1 MADEHDVALRN
12 SLDAIDRGRRWAML
26 GVGALF
32 VATVLAVGTI
42 IWTAAANKAPSQDF
56 LGAFNILF
64 VAAIAEMLLMAC
76 CAAIVMFH
84 VTRMTKS
91 VLQRIDLSTRD

>member
-1 MADEHDVALRN
+1 MADEQETALRN
-12 SLDAIDRGRRWAML
+12 SLDAVDRGRRWAML

-32 VATVLAVGTI
+32 AATVLALGALI
-42 IWTAAANKAPSQDF
+42 GTAAANKGPSHDVGVF
-56 LGAFNILF
+56 KVLF

-84 VTRMTKS
+84 VMRMTKA
-91 VLQRIDLSTRD
+91 VLQRIDLSARS